1 MTLCGIF
8 STHISGGDGVN
19 ICRPRPFSKLVA
31 YKTDI
36 LSLSAGENMTCLDVI
51 VSSDR
56 ATLQLGFRVTF
67 FQMQL
72 QPTPKC
78 H

>member
-8 STHISGGDGVN
+8 STHISGGDGVDMS
-19 ICRPRPFSKLVA
+19 RPRPFSKLVA
-31 YKTDI
+31 YKTDM
-36 LSLSAGENMTCLDVI
+36 LSLSAGENMTCLDVK

-56 ATLQLGFRVTF
+56 AVLQLGFRVAF

-72 QPTPKC
+72 QHTPKC